1 MMAMAVHFNIVL
13 TGFMGTGKTQI
24 GLRLANV
31 LRREF
36 VDIDDLIE
44 EKAGTSI
51 PNIFKL
57 QGERAFRQLEH
68 DACLEAS
75 QRRAIVLAT
84 GGGTVVNPANL
95 QALQESGILICL
107 TATPQ
112 EILNRVGSDSDR
124 PMLNSGTGSRIERI
138 AILLE
143 ERAPYYNSIP
153 CQVNTTHMT
162 HCDVVSHLKKM
173 IMPQLQTDE

>member
-1 MMAMAVHFNIVL
+1 MAIAARFNIVL

-24 GLRLANV
+24 GRRLANV
-31 LRREF
+31 LGREF

-51 PNIFKL
+51 PHVFAH
-57 QGERAFRQLEH
+57 QGESAFRQFEH
-68 DACLEAS
+68 EACLEVS
-75 QRRAIVLAT
+75 QRKAIVVAT

-95 QALQESGILICL
+95 QALQESGFLICL

-112 EILNRVGSDSDR
+112 EILNRVGFDSDR

-138 AILLE
+138 AVLLE
-143 ERAPYYNSIP
+143 ERAPYYNVIP

-162 HCDVVSHLKKM
+162 HCEVVSHLKKM
-173 IMPQLQTDE
+173 IMPQLATDE